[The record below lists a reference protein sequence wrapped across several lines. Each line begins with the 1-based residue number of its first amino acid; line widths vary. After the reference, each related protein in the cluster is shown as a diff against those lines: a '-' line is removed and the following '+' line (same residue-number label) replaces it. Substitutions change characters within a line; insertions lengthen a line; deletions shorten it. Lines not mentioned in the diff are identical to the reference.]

1 MRTHGMSTFALAGT
15 AAVEHNDIILTLGLH
30 TTGHT
35 ISHVIEKLK
44 NKHTFLKTIQTE

>member
-1 MRTHGMSTFALAGT
+1 MRTHGMSAFALAG
-15 AAVEHNDIILTLGLH
+15 ITLGLH